1 VWVNGNLRE
10 KRRVRSPR
18 VVVIGAGMGG
28 LAAALILSA
37 RGLSVTVLER
47 AAQPGGKLRTV
58 AVGASLVD
66 AGPTVFTMPDVL
78 RSVFEQAGETLSDHL
93 TLRPVDTLARHAW
106 SADERLDLFADVAR
120 SADAIGAFAGAA
132 EARGFLDFCSRAQ
145 RIHDTLDRPFMRRPA
160 PSMAGLVRGAPLRD
174 LFGISPFTTLWQALG
189 THFRDPRLQQL
200 FGRYATYCGSSP
212 FAAPATLM
220 LVAHVERSGV
230 WLVEGGMHRIASVT
244 AALAE
249 ARGATIRTGAEVEE
263 ILVSDGQCRGV
274 RLAGGERIEAEAVL
288 CNADVAALA
297 GELFGSAARRA
308 VDTSPARRRSL
319 SALTWALEAETGNFP
334 LLRHTVFF
342 SRDYP
347 AEFADLRAGRLPQA
361 PTIYVC
367 AQDRDDA
374 GLRDGPNPAGPERL
388 FLIVN
393 APAGDHRPFPTDA
406 EIHRCQTSTFSEL
419 RRCGLLVSHRPE
431 LTQITAPAQ
440 FAQMFPATGG
450 GLYGQA
456 SHGWRAS
463 FRRPGVRSR
472 LPGLF
477 LAGGSTHPGPGLS
490 MAALSGQMAAGAILQ
505 DLASTSRSVSM
516 AIAGGMSTRS
526 ATTGATA
533 SP

>member
-1 VWVNGNLRE
+1 M
-10 KRRVRSPR
+10 RSPR

-28 LAAALILSA
+28 LAAALVLSA
-37 RGLSVTVLER
+37 RGLAVTVLER
-47 AAQPGGKLRTV
+47 AAQPGGKLRAV
-58 AVGASLVD
+58 AVGGGLVD

-78 RSVFEQAGETLSDHL
+78 ASVFDAAGETLSDHL
-93 TLRPVDTLARHAW
+93 TLRPADTLARHAW
-106 SADERLDLFADVAR
+106 SERERLDLFADVNR

-132 EARGFLDFCSRAQ
+132 EARGFLDFCDRAR

-160 PSMAGLVRGAPLRD
+160 PSMAGLLRRARLRD
-174 LFGISPFTTLWQALG
+174 LARIAPFTSLWQALG
-189 THFRDPRLQQL
+189 AHFQDPRLRQL

-244 AALAE
+244 ASLAQ
-249 ARGATIRTGAEVEE
+249 ARGAVLRTGAEVEE
-263 ILVSDGQCRGV
+263 ILVAGGRCRGV
-274 RLAGGERIEAEAVL
+274 RLAGGERIEADAVL
-288 CNADVAALA
+288 CNADVAALS
-297 GELFGSAARRA
+297 GGLFGPAAAEA
-308 VDTSPARRRSL
+308 VGAMPTRRRSL
-319 SALTWALEAETGNFP
+319 SALTWALEAEADGMK

-347 AEFADLRAGRLPQA
+347 AEFAELHAGRLARA
-361 PTIYVC
+361 PTVYVC

-374 GLRDGPNPAGPERL
+374 GLRHGPDRAGPERL
-388 FLIVN
+388 LLIVN
-393 APAGDHRPFPTDA
+393 APAGDDRPPLTDA
-406 EIHRCQTSTFSEL
+406 EIQRCQTSAFSEL
-419 RRCGLLVSHRPE
+419 RRCGLSVRHRPE
-431 LTQITAPAQ
+431 RTAITTPAQ
-440 FAQMFPATGG
+440 FARMFPATGG

-490 MAALSGQMAAGAILQ
+490 MAVLSGRMAAEAILQ
-505 DLASTSRSVSM
+505 DLASTSRSACT

-526 ATTGATA
+526 ATMGATA